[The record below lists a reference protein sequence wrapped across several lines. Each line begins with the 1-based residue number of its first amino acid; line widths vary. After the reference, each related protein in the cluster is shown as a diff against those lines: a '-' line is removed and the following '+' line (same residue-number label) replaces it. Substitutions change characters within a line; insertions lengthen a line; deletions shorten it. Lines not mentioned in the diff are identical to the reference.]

1 MPAMVMSKVL
11 SAAQQLPVESQL
23 LLVKELLMGLQR
35 KTGSDIKRMNGETET
50 LDVLSGLTDKELYAL
65 ADAMMPAD
73 KQRRLTRLLRKNSS
87 ETIRGNEINQLDALL
102 VECQQISLL
111 KARALLTLQKRESLE
126 NKQEWQNENLLL
138 GLNPFQCFC
147 FPSSI

>member
-1 MPAMVMSKVL
+1 MIMSKVL
-11 SAAQQLPVESQL
+11 FAAQQLPVESKL

-35 KTGSDIKRMNGETET
+35 KTESDIKRINGETET

-65 ADAMMPAD
+65 VDAMMPAE

-111 KARALLTLQKRESLE
+111 KAKALLKLNR
-126 NKQEWQNENLLL
+126 KQTGMAE
-138 GLNPFQCFC
+138 
-147 FPSSI
+147 